1 MTELKKWIGRIDS
14 KRIGRID
21 GKRGERIDGMWHE
34 RVCVWSERIKGQ

>member
-21 GKRGERIDGMWHE
+21 GMWHE